1 MPWICLSSSAGRLTM
16 LIVAERDREAT
27 ALANARKERTFSK
40 RVLDFWF
47 LVGSA
52 LIVCVLAG
60 GAFVI
65 AEIRHIN
72 PIWVFLSLISISFFA
87 FAKEE
92 YRREF
97 RSVRFILFVCVW
109 VLVNMAVV
117 VGVLGAFGWLW
128 LIPTLLLEQFLFY
141 MTAYWFFGVHPPS
154 KRWLFQRVESPHR
167 DD

>member
-1 MPWICLSSSAGRLTM
+1 MA
-16 LIVAERDREAT
+16 VRDKEAI
-27 ALANARKERTFSK
+27 ALATVGKGRTFSK
-40 RVLDFWF
+40 RVLDLCF

-52 LIVCVLAG
+52 LMVCALAG

-72 PIWVFLSLISISFFA
+72 PIWVFLSLISIGFIA

-109 VLVNMAVV
+109 AVVNMAVV
-117 VGVLGAFGWLW
+117 VSVLASFGWLW
-128 LIPTLLLEQFLFY
+128 LIPALLLEQFLFY
-141 MTAYWFFGVHPPS
+141 MTAYWFFGVSPPS
-154 KRWLFQRVESPHR
+154 KRWPFQRVESSHR
-167 DD
+167 DDT

>member
-1 MPWICLSSSAGRLTM
+1 MDEANR
-16 LIVAERDREAT
+16 VARS
-27 ALANARKERTFSK
+27 KEQPAFSR
-40 RVLDFWF
+40 RVLDLCL

-52 LIVCVLAG
+52 LMVCVLAG

-72 PIWVFLSLISISFFA
+72 PIWVFLSLISIGFIA

-109 VLVNMAVV
+109 VVVNMAVV
-117 VGVLGAFGWLW
+117 VSVLASFGWLW
-128 LIPTLLLEQFLFY
+128 LILALLLEQFLFY
-141 MTAYWFFGVHPPS
+141 MTAYWFFGVSPPS
-154 KRWLFQRVESPHR
+154 RRWPFQRAGSLHR
-167 DD
+167 DDT